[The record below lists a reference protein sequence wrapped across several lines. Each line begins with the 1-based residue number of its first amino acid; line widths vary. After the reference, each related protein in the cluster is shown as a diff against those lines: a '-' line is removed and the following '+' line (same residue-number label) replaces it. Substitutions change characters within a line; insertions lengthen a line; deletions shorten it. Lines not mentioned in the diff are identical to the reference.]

1 VRPED
6 EVRLVLVVAPGDV
19 LDRGQSSLRIRQDV
33 MELQERALR
42 APVSV
47 LGDESA
53 SIAVTL
59 ADGALDV
66 PREISRKD
74 DGCSQL
80 SIRPGT
86 DRTRPRL
93 LCRPQ
98 LGPLHLL
105 QEQGEGAVEDR
116 ARIAAGDLAT
126 EKSLNAPELL
136 VALLAD
142 RELDAIALRRS
153 GLDDRTS

>member
-1 VRPED
+1 
-6 EVRLVLVVAPGDV
+6 
-19 LDRGQSSLRIRQDV
+19 

-47 LGDESA
+47 SGDEGA
-53 SIAVTL
+53 LIAVPL

-66 PREISRKD
+66 PREISRRD
-74 DGCSQL
+74 DGCAHK

-93 LCRPQ
+93 LGRPQ
-98 LGPLHLL
+98 PGPLHLL
-105 QEQGEGAVEDR
+105 QEQGEGTVEDG
-116 ARIAAGDLAT
+116 ARITAGDLAT
-126 EKSLNAPELL
+126 EKRLNAPEFL